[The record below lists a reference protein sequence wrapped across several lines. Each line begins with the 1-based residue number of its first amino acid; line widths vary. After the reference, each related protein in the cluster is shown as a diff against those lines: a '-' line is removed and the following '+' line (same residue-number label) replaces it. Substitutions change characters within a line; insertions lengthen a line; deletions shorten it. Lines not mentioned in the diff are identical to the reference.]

1 MKLARLIT
9 TLFFLQISLVVFS
22 QSTTIL
28 APSQEFISAY
38 SKAIGV
44 KLYPGAISYKQFY
57 RPNKAV
63 EGIGFISVD
72 GFQLTILN
80 EKYTSFENTEN
91 LSWYIGY
98 GGHFNIWSE
107 DHKKKLELINP
118 SRNAGVAVGIDGILG
133 LDYKIKGTPLN
144 VSVDWQPSF
153 NFVGDSYFENGWG
166 GIGVRY
172 TF

>member
-1 MKLARLIT
+1 MIFAQNIT
-9 TLFFLQISLVVFS
+9 LDTNVNRNIHLYEDGYTKSF
-22 QSTTIL
+22 
-28 APSQEFISAY
+28 
-38 SKAIGV
+38 GV
-44 KLYPGAISYKQFY
+44 KMYPGALTYKTFY
-57 RPNKAV
+57 THNKAI
-63 EGIGFISVD
+63 EASGYITLD
-72 GFQLTILN
+72 GFWISAIN
-80 EKYTSFENTEN
+80 EKYTPIKDDNQ